1 LNLSKK
7 FKPGVTMKR
16 EEFESQLKAENFDQ
30 ALLLSKPV
38 GYAMDEHAHPFEAWA
53 LIIEGDITLRVHGIA
68 TTYAAGDVFRLPA
81 ETPHHES
88 AVPHGVTYLAGR
100 KYPAAA

>member
-1 LNLSKK
+1 
-7 FKPGVTMKR
+7 MQR
-16 EEFESQLKAENFDQ
+16 QEFESQLKAENFDQ

-53 LIIEGDITLRVHGIA
+53 LIIEGDITLRVHGIS

-100 KYPAAA
+100 KYPATA

>member
-1 LNLSKK
+1 MNKQD
-7 FKPGVTMKR
+7 
-16 EEFESQLKAENFDQ
+16 FEARLKAENFNEGM
-30 ALLLSKPV
+30 LISKPV
-38 GYAMDEHAHPFEAWA
+38 GYTMEEHAHSFEAWA
-53 LIIEGDITLRVHGIA
+53 LIVEGDITLQVNGA
-68 TTYAAGDVFRLPA
+68 SSTYAAGDVFRLPA